1 MHQRYTDLMKQYANK
16 DENIANKALDEDV
29 ALYYKEGNFSA
40 ILAYKDL
47 IESKNS
53 KCYSIFRESSH

>member
-1 MHQRYTDLMKQYANK
+1 MKQYANK

-47 IESKNS
+47 IESKKIPNATQFLE
-53 KCYSIFRESSH
+53 KAAINDLKMP

>member
-47 IESKNS
+47 IESKKFQMLLN
-53 KCYSIFRESSH
+53 FRESSH

>member
-1 MHQRYTDLMKQYANK
+1 MKQYANK

-47 IESKNS
+47 IESKKFQMLLN
-53 KCYSIFRESSH
+53 F

>member
-1 MHQRYTDLMKQYANK
+1 MKQYANK